1 MTLDDNETI
10 ILYIRKHWIL
20 FWVQIFPIFLLAF
33 PPIIFPTLFDF
44 FLPQKLARFQNAGW
58 ALYFM
63 WLIVLWIWGFLQW
76 TEYYL
81 DVWVLTSR
89 KIINADQKSLF
100 NRHLA
105 TLELEKI
112 QDISV
117 EVNGFIDTMFG
128 YGTIRVQTAG
138 ETREFFLKYAYHPED
153 AKQEILD
160 AQNRLRED
168 ILKRQS
174 IYIRDGVG
182 Y

>member
-1 MTLDDNETI
+1 MMLDDNETI

-20 FWVQIFPIFLLAF
+20 FVVH
-33 PPIIFPTLFDF
+33 IFPTILLAILPVLFPTLLDF
-44 FLPQKLARFQNAGW
+44 FLPQKLERFQNAGW

-63 WLIVLWIWGFLQW
+63 WLIVLWVWGFLQW

-89 KIINADQKSLF
+89 KIINADQIALF
-100 NRHLA
+100 KRHIA

-128 YGTIRVQTAG
+128 FGTIRVQTAG
-138 ETREFFLKYAYHPED
+138 ESREFFLKHAYHPED
-153 AKQEILD
+153 AKQAILD
-160 AQNRLRED
+160 AQHRLRED
-168 ILKRQS
+168 LLKRQS
-174 IYIRDGVG
+174 TYIRDGIG